1 MNLQN
6 VRKAGRMT
14 GNALAGAALLSLL
27 ALTGTAAQSHAYAH
41 HFDKPVPTEIY
52 KPHSLKVAVYQ
63 VDNTAKFKVHFENY
77 DQSVVVLRIRNAAN
91 KVLHEEVVR
100 DGKYVRKF
108 DLGNMTDGD
117 YTFEIANDKESVS
130 KAIQLQTLSARTLQ
144 IQN

>member
-27 ALTGTAAQSHAYAH
+27 TLTGAAAQSHAYAH
-41 HFDKPVPTEIY
+41 HFNKPVPTEIY

-63 VDNTAKFKVHFENY
+63 VDNTAKFKVHFENS
-77 DQSVVVLRIRNAAN
+77 DPSVVVLRIRNAAH

-108 DLGNMTDGD
+108 DLGNMNDGD
-117 YTFEIANDKESVS
+117 YTFEIANGKESVLKS
-130 KAIQLQTLSARTLQ
+130 IQLQTLSARTLQ
-144 IQN
+144 IQE